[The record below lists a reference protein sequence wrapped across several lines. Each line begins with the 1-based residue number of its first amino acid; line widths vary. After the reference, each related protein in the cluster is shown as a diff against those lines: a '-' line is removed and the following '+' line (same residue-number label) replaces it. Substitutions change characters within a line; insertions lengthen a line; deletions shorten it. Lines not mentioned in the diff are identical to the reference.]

1 MKKIFAAALVSLL
14 FLGCTD
20 PKQQEKT
27 LLDEVIAMHDS
38 VMVKNELVYKTKIQ
52 LEALAK
58 KDSALNADTGA
69 KSLVKVLDN
78 ASTTMDDWMNKFDAE
93 NKGKS
98 HEQIMTYLADQK
110 KQIKDIDKQFDAA
123 IAATNTYKK
132 SLIKK

>member
-1 MKKIFAAALVSLL
+1 MKKLFAAALLSLL
-14 FLGCTD
+14 FAACTD

-27 LLDEVIAMHDS
+27 LLDEVIAVHDS
-38 VMVKNELVYKTKIQ
+38 VMVKDELVTKAKMQ
-52 LEALAK
+52 LDTLAK
-58 KDSALNADTGA
+58 KDSALNADTAA
-69 KSLVKVLDN
+69 KNLVKVLDN
-78 ASTTMDDWMNKFDAE
+78 AVTKMEDWMHKFDAE

-123 IAATNTYKK
+123 IEATNNYKK